1 MGHITVRNESDTVN
15 RILLDDR
22 EIVLIG
28 TAHISAESAQQVRL
42 AIEEESPDHVSIELD
57 SGRFKTLEEGNS
69 LKNMDLSK
77 IFREGKGF
85 LVLANLVLSSFQQKM
100 GAELGTKS
108 GDEMRA
114 ALEVAREKGIPFS
127 FDDRPIQT
135 TLQRAWAKCNLWN
148 KLKLLS
154 VLISS
159 AFTNE
164 KISEEELEE
173 LKKSS
178 AIENMMGE
186 LADFLPPVKEVLI
199 DERDQYLATNIFKS
213 PGRKTLAVIGAGHA
227 PGLIGWLERL
237 AEGSA
242 SDSLEEISSIP
253 PKRAGAKILPWVIPV
268 IILGLFVLG
277 GLRGMDTLKSMGLA
291 WILGNGICAAIGS
304 LIALAR
310 PQTILISFIA
320 APITSLNPTIGVGFV
335 TGLLEYWFRKPK
347 VRDLENLSRDTGSL
361 GGWYRNR
368 VTRVLLVFFLSSLG
382 SSIGTFW
389 AGARIAMIFAG

>member
-1 MGHITVRNESDTVN
+1 MGAITVHNESDTVN
-15 RILLDDR
+15 RIKLEDK

-28 TAHISAESAQQVRL
+28 TAHISAESSLEVRR
-42 AIEEESPDHVSIELD
+42 AIEEEEPDHVCIELD
-57 SGRFKTLEEGNS
+57 SGRYKTLEEGNN

-85 LVLANLVLSSFQQKM
+85 LVMANLVLSSFQQKM
-100 GAELGTKS
+100 GAELGTRS

-114 ALEVAREKGIPFS
+114 ALDIAKERGISFS

-159 AFTNE
+159 AFSNE

-199 DERDQYLATNIFKS
+199 DERDQYLATNIFQSK
-213 PGRKTLAVIGAGHA
+213 GTKVVAVIGAGHA
-227 PGLIGWLERL
+227 PGLIGWLRKL
-237 AEGSA
+237 AAGEVDG
-242 SDSLEEISSIP
+242 SLEEISEIP
-253 PKRAGAKILPWVIPV
+253 PKKAGAKILPWIIPV
-268 IILGLFVLG
+268 IIVALFVLG
-277 GLRGMDTLKSMGLA
+277 GLQGMDTLKSMGLA
-291 WILGNGICAAIGS
+291 WILGNGICAAVGS
-304 LIALAR
+304 LLALAR
-310 PQTILISFIA
+310 PQTILISFVA
-320 APITSLNPTIGVGFV
+320 APITSMNPTIGVGFV
-335 TGLLEYWFRKPK
+335 TGLLEYFFRKPK
-347 VRDLENLSRDTGSL
+347 VKDLENLSKDAGSL
-361 GGWYRNR
+361 KGWYRNR

>member
-1 MGHITVRNESDTVN
+1 MGAITVHNESDTVN
-15 RILLDDR
+15 RIKLEDK

-28 TAHISAESAQQVRL
+28 TAHISAESSLEVRR
-42 AIEEESPDHVSIELD
+42 AIEEEEPDHVCIELD
-57 SGRFKTLEEGNS
+57 SGRYKTLEEGNN
-69 LKNMDLSK
+69 LKNMDLSR

-85 LVLANLVLSSFQQKM
+85 LVMANLVLSSFQQKM

-114 ALEVAREKGIPFS
+114 ALDIAKERGISFS

-159 AFTNE
+159 AFSNE

-199 DERDQYLATNIFKS
+199 DERDQYLATNIFRSK
-213 PGRKTLAVIGAGHA
+213 GTKVVAVIGAGHA
-227 PGLIGWLERL
+227 PGLIGWLRKL
-237 AEGSA
+237 AAGEVDG
-242 SDSLEEISSIP
+242 SLEEISEIP
-253 PKRAGAKILPWVIPV
+253 PKKAGAKILPWIIPV
-268 IILGLFVLG
+268 IIVALFVLG
-277 GLRGMDTLKSMGLA
+277 GLQGMDTLKSMGLA
-291 WILGNGICAAIGS
+291 WILGNGICAAVGS
-304 LIALAR
+304 LLALAR
-310 PQTILISFIA
+310 PQTILISFVA
-320 APITSLNPTIGVGFV
+320 APITSMNPTIGVGFV
-335 TGLLEYWFRKPK
+335 TGLLEYFFRKPK
-347 VRDLENLSRDTGSL
+347 VKDLENLSKDAGSL
-361 GGWYRNR
+361 KGWYRNR

>member
-1 MGHITVRNESDTVN
+1 MGTITVRNESETIN
-15 RILLDDR
+15 RIVLENK

-28 TAHISAESAQQVRL
+28 TAHISAESAREVRD
-42 AIEEESPDHVSIELD
+42 AIEAESPDHVSIELD
-57 SGRFKTLEEGNS
+57 SGRYKTLEEGNS
-69 LKNMDLSK
+69 LKSMDLSK
-77 IFREGKGF
+77 IIREGKAF

-114 ALEVAREKGIPFS
+114 ALEVAKEKELTFS

-135 TLQRAWAKCNLWN
+135 TLQRAWAKCNFWN

-199 DERDQYLATNIFKS
+199 DERDQYLATNIFKC
-213 PGRKTLAVIGAGHA
+213 PGKKVVAVIGAGHA
-227 PGLIGWLERL
+227 PGLIGWLEKL
-237 AEGSA
+237 AAGEV
-242 SDSLEEISSIP
+242 SDSLEEISHIP
-253 PKRAGAKILPWVIPV
+253 PKKAGAKILPWIIPLL
-268 IILGLFVLG
+268 IASLFVLG
-277 GLRGMDTLKSMGLA
+277 GIRGWDTLKEMGLA
-291 WILGNGICAAIGS
+291 WILGNGICAAVGS
-304 LIALAR
+304 IIALAR

-320 APITSLNPTIGVGFV
+320 APITSMNPTIGVGFV
-335 TGLLEYWFRKPK
+335 TGLLEYFFRKPK
-347 VRDLENLSRDTGSL
+347 VEDLENLSKDTGSL
-361 GGWYRNR
+361 KGWYRNR